1 MQEIDAFQLQNK
13 VLHGKS
19 NRESQKGLLFE
30 QSNNKNIRGL
40 ERWFN
45 TQELLPLWQRTQNLH
60 ERQKSLVTL
69 VSGNP
74 TPSSDLLRWS
84 LYMSPIHIQA
94 NTRTLKSQNSKKN
107 SNCNM
112 PWHTSKSFTYSGS
125 KMGRNQGEISSN
137 KDQKC

>member
-1 MQEIDAFQLQNK
+1 MHFNCKTRYYMENLT
-13 VLHGKS
+13 
-19 NRESQKGLLFE
+19 ESHRRAYYL
-30 QSNNKNIRGL
+30 SRVITKNIRGL

-69 VSGNP
+69 VSVNP

-94 NTRTLKSQNSKKN
+94 NTRTLKSQNSKNN
-107 SNCNM
+107 SSYNM

-125 KMGRNQGEISSN
+125 KMGRIQGEINSN
-137 KDQKC
+137 KNQKC